1 MKNMTAEVK
10 VGIMTVVG
18 VLLLFFVVVGLSHAD
33 LFRSSGLTVHVAFSD
48 ANGLQAG
55 NTVRYVG
62 VNVGKVESVTAGK
75 DGVEV
80 TLKLKKGTEIP
91 KDSEAVIT
99 TDGLMGEK
107 LVSITPGQDTQH
119 LVTDGGTLQGDKV
132 KSVDD
137 VMDNC

>member
-80 TLKLKKGTEIP
+80 TLKLKKAR
-91 KDSEAVIT
+91 KFRR
-99 TDGLMGEK
+99 
-107 LVSITPGQDTQH
+107 TPRPSLRRTV
-119 LVTDGGTLQGDKV
+119 LWV
-132 KSVDD
+132 KNWCLLRPDRIR
-137 VMDNC
+137 NI